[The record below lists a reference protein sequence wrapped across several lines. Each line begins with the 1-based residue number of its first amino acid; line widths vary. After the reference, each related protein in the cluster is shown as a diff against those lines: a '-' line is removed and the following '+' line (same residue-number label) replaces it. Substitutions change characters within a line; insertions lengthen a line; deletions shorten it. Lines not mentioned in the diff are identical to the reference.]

1 MYYIMTA
8 DRLTRTAVWC
18 EKLEGGLD
26 HIRDVVVRDKLGI
39 AAELDAMMA
48 RLVDAYE
55 CEWAAVVRD
64 PEKRKW
70 FRQFVNTEDTE
81 SCIEIVHE
89 RGQSRPADWPSEFV
103 SLEQFRMMDGR
114 SWADHERDESS
125 PGRSWVVVG
134 HVGDFPRDG
143 GATIKHGRS
152 QIAVFN
158 LASRGQ
164 WYATQ
169 NMCPHKKAFV
179 LSRGILG
186 DAAGEPKVACPLH
199 KKTFSLDSGKSLQ
212 GEEYRIQT
220 FPVRVNGDQVLVEL
234 PPAEE
239 LNKLLATEIGCR
251 LATSCATAEVGSENG
266 MCVSAAV
273 AVTAGY

>member
-8 DRLTRTAVWC
+8 DKLTRTAVWC

-26 HIRDVVVRDKLGI
+26 HIRDVIIHDKLDI

-48 RLVDAYE
+48 RLVGAYQ

-64 PEKRKW
+64 PEKRRW
-70 FRQFVNTEDTE
+70 FRQFANTDETE

-103 SLEQFRMMDGR
+103 SLEQFRMLDGR
-114 SWADHERDESS
+114 SWADHERDEQS
-125 PGRSWVVVG
+125 PGRSWVTVGVVA
-134 HVGDFPRDG
+134 DFPRDG
-143 GATIKHGRS
+143 GATIKYGRS
-152 QIAVFN
+152 QVAVFN
-158 LASRGQ
+158 LASRGR

-199 KKTFSLDSGKSLQ
+199 KRTFSLESGASLQ
-212 GEEYRIQT
+212 NEEYRIQT
-220 FPVRVNGDQVLVEL
+220 FPVRVEGDEVLVEL

-239 LNKLLATEIGCR
+239 LDKLLATEIGCR
-251 LATSCATAEVGSENG
+251 LAGSCTSAGIGADD
-266 MCVSAAV
+266 AACLNAGV
-273 AVTAGY
+273 AVSVG